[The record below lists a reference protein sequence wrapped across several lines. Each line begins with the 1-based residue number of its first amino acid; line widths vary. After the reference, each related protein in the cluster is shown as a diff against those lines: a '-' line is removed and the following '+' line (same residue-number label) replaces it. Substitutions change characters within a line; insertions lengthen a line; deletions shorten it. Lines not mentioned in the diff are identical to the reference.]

1 MLEIGDLKDVTLDLS
16 VEVGKTVK
24 PFGYLLKLKEGDII
38 PLDRMIEE
46 FLSIKINGQRFGV
59 GELIVVNDKFGVKV
73 IDLD

>member
-1 MLEIGDLKDVTLDLS
+1 MLEIKDLGDVTLNLC

-24 PFGYLLKLKEGDII
+24 PFGYLLKLKEGDVI
-38 PLDRMIEE
+38 PLDKTIEE

-59 GELIVVNDKFGVKV
+59 GELIIVNDKFGVKV

>member
-1 MLEIGDLKDVTLDLS
+1 MLEIKDLNDITLNLS

-38 PLDRMIEE
+38 PLDKTIEE

>member
-1 MLEIGDLKDVTLDLS
+1 MIKIEDLKDITLDLS

-38 PLDRMIEE
+38 PLNKTMEE